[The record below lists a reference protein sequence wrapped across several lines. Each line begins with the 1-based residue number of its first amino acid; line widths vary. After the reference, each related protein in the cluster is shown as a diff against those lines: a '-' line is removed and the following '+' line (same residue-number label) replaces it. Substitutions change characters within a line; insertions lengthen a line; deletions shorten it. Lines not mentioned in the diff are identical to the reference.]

1 MWRSGSAPVLGTGG
15 RRFDPAH
22 PDHVPA
28 LGFGFDALRRIRTFV
43 WSISEVES
51 DNQSSSTS
59 SGADVAATTVAVRDW
74 WKRPFD
80 LSILTVAHI
89 LLAPIWLALWIF
101 IPLAIWLSDRG
112 PVFYT
117 QTRVGKGGRIFRAY
131 KFRSMVPDAELY
143 TGAVWAEEDDPRITR
158 VGRIL
163 RNRALDELPQV
174 INMWKGDISL
184 VGPRPERPELVEA
197 FTREWPE
204 FGRRLAVRPGL
215 TGIAQVYGRY
225 STHPRDK
232 VRYDMIYVKRMSPW
246 LDVKLLILSVW
257 LTFRAKWQ
265 EQER

>member
-1 MWRSGSAPVLGTGG
+1 MGSENRTDFNASGVNG
-15 RRFDPAH
+15 REN
-22 PDHVPA
+22 
-28 LGFGFDALRRIRTFV
+28 
-43 WSISEVES
+43 SI
-51 DNQSSSTS
+51 
-59 SGADVAATTVAVRDW
+59 AARDW

-80 LSILTVAHI
+80 LLVLTVVHVA
-89 LLAPIWLALWIF
+89 LAPIWLALWTA

-158 VGRIL
+158 VGRFL

-184 VGPRPERPELVEA
+184 VGPRPERPELVEE

-204 FGRRLAVRPGL
+204 FGRRIAVRPGL
-215 TGIAQVYGRY
+215 TGVAQVYGRY

-232 VRYDMIYVKRMSPW
+232 VRYDTLYIRRMSPC
-246 LDVKLLILSVW
+246 LDVKLLTLSVL
-257 LTFRAKWQ
+257 LTVRARWQ
-265 EQER
+265 GEDR